1 MRIDRIIKLILI
13 IMFAA
18 NITGCFLASNP
29 SPEEMMRDA
38 DYGKVYTQIE
48 AQEIVLENLKTMFKN
63 YESAKIE
70 FTEIKKAFINYE
82 IGEKTIFGYAIN
94 AVINSKNNAGVYSG
108 DRVHLFFLKDDKVF
122 YNYTNPNSKY
132 KKAYWIEVKPDISE

>member
-1 MRIDRIIKLILI
+1 MRFDRIIKLILT

-18 NITGCFLASNP
+18 DITGCFFASSP
-29 SPEEMMRDA
+29 SQEEMLRDA
-38 DYGKVYTQIE
+38 DYGKAYSQVE
-48 AQEIVLENLKTMFKN
+48 AQEVILENLKTMFKN

-82 IGEKTIFGYAIN
+82 IGEKIIFGYAIN
-94 AVINSKNNAGVYSG
+94 AVINSKTSSGVYSG